1 MTVAAI
7 VLAAGEGSRFGGET
21 HKLLADLHGRPIV
34 SWVVGNALEAD
45 LDDVYVVVGG
55 VELADALPDG
65 VTIVENHSWRDGQA
79 LSLRAGVAAAESDG
93 HSAVVVGLGDQPLV
107 PAEVWSAVAAAE
119 GVIVTASFG
128 GRRSPPV
135 KLDEQVWPLLPL
147 EGDEGA
153 RSLLRSR
160 PELVTEISCEG
171 SAFDVDTLA
180 DLERVRRVR

>member
-7 VLAAGEGSRFGGET
+7 VLAAGGGSRFGGET
-21 HKLLADLHGRPIV
+21 HKLLANLHGKPLI
-34 SWVVGNALEAD
+34 SWAVEHALEAE
-45 LDDVYVVVGG
+45 LDDTYVVVGG
-55 VELADALPDG
+55 TELLGALPEG
-65 VTIVENHSWRDGQA
+65 VTIIENHSWEDGQA
-79 LSLRAGVAAAESDG
+79 LSLRAGVAAAEADG
-93 HSAVVVGLGDQPLV
+93 HTAVIVGLADQPLV
-107 PAEVWSAVAAAE
+107 SADAWRAVADAE
-119 GVIVTASFG
+119 GVIVTATFDG
-128 GRRSPPV
+128 HRSPPV

-160 PELVTEISCEG
+160 PELVTEISCGG

>member
-7 VLAAGEGSRFGGET
+7 VLAAGEGSRFGGDT
-21 HKLLADLHGRPIV
+21 HKLLADLKGRPLV
-34 SWVVGNALEAD
+34 SWAVEHALESG
-45 LDDVYVVVGG
+45 LDDTYVVVGG
-55 VELADALPDG
+55 IDLIDVLPDG
-65 VTIVENHSWRDGQA
+65 VTIVENHSWADGQA

-93 HSAVVVGLGDQPLV
+93 HTAVVVGLGDQPLIS
-107 PAEVWSAVAAAE
+107 AESWRAVADAE
-119 GVIVTASFG
+119 GVIVTAAFG
-128 GRRSPPV
+128 GHRSPPV

-160 PELVTEISCEG
+160 PELVAEISCEG

-180 DLERVRRVR
+180 DLDRVRRVR